1 MRDMILLQ
9 NAVSVPY
16 SISVCDKKLT
26 SCFTPSQQ
34 SRQIQ
39 FKNYGLYN
47 CLLRWSEFLY
57 KRLEILEAVVLNEIL
72 STNNF
77 LTHVLPYK

>member
-34 SRQIQ
+34 NRQIQ

-47 CLLRWSEFLY
+47 CFIRWSEFLCEQ
-57 KRLEILEAVVLNEIL
+57 LEILEAVVINEIL
-72 STNNF
+72 STNSF
-77 LTHVLPYK
+77 LTRLLPYK